1 MSSPAIDQALSAL
14 RAILLPRVGRRA
26 TQVVLQN
33 MVRLIESPGST
44 EAMVLGAIGQAKEA
58 FARRPPEGS
67 PLDLART
74 IAQVEIAPRKLSH
87 LSWRLDRGA
96 PILGLEEAEAQAI
109 GTHADA
115 LLPAFGPEDAEH
127 CASLALANI
136 LGFGR
141 QLILGECWNRNDPT
155 PRLFLAEE
163 AEAYLGQENSAP
175 VACWRD
181 QGVILAVGDR
191 LAQNLAER
199 WAPFA
204 FVYRG
209 RDGTLLEL
217 HQVADLKR
225 FFARWAPPITAATL
239 GGILWAALLP
249 FPLRSTVVLADR
261 GLVERWVPV
270 ESQLEDER
278 LAGRAAS
285 ALLGLPSP
293 SPVETLESLELR
305 IEPAGATVIYRPGE
319 LTVR

>member
-1 MSSPAIDQALSAL
+1 MSSPAVDQALSAL
-14 RAILLPRVGRRA
+14 RGVLLPRVGRRA
-26 TQVVLQN
+26 TQVILQN
-33 MVRLIESPGST
+33 MVRLVESPGST
-44 EAMVLGAIGQAKEA
+44 EAMVLGAIAQAKEA

-67 PLDLART
+67 PLDLPRT
-74 IAQVEIAPRKLSH
+74 IAQVEVAPRKLSH

-96 PILGLEEAEAQAI
+96 PLLGLEDVEAQAI

-155 PRLFLAEE
+155 PRLLLAEE
-163 AEAYLGQENSAP
+163 AAPYLSQENSAP
-175 VACWRD
+175 VALWRD
-181 QGVILAVGDR
+181 RGVILAVGDR
-191 LAQNLAER
+191 LPQSLAER

-225 FFARWAPPITAATL
+225 FFALWAPPITAATL

-249 FPLRSTVVLADR
+249 FPLRSTVALTDR
-261 GLVERWVPV
+261 GLVDRWVSE
-270 ESQLEDER
+270 ESRLEDER

-293 SPVETLESLELR
+293 TPLQALECLELH
-305 IEPAGATVIYRPGE
+305 IEPAGATVVYRPGE